1 MTSSLKLLTTEKEI
15 IDRLHLIRNLLEIDH
30 AMGDFSKRQMEQRF
44 GYALAAV
51 GLNYADWERMYSAE

>member
-1 MTSSLKLLTTEKEI
+1 MTFSSKLLTTENEI
-15 IDRLHLIRNLLEIDH
+15 VDRLHLIRNLLEIDH

-51 GLNYADWERMYSAE
+51 GLNPNDWEQICSAD